1 MPYLYGVQETKHF
14 MNKGDKID
22 VLGLG
27 YVRYVDHLGSD
38 TRVVEAAR
46 QSYASPSKG
55 YEADMKLLSY
65 LYKNQ
70 HSSPIEQCN
79 ITFEIKLPIF
89 VMRQVTR
96 HRTFRLNEMSAR
108 YTLMPDEMFMPK
120 LWRRPDP
127 QNKQSS
133 YVDSSDTEA
142 WHEANSEITEHSF
155 RTSYDT
161 YKNLLERGVARE
173 QARIVLPVAMFTQF
187 YLNVDLRNLLH
198 FLELRL
204 GKGAQE
210 EITEVAQAI
219 YNVAKEFFPETIKL
233 FDTYKVVMV
242 PRK

>member
-1 MPYLYGVQETKHF
+1 
-14 MNKGDKID
+14 MNKGDKIE

-38 TRVVEAAR
+38 TRIVEAAR

-55 YEADMKLLSY
+55 YEADMKLLAY
-65 LYKNQ
+65 LYKNN
-70 HSSPIEQCN
+70 HSSPFEQCN
-79 ITFEIKLPIF
+79 ITFEIKIPIF

-127 QNKQSS
+127 NNKQSS
-133 YVDSSDTEA
+133 VVNSADPDSWHSANTEIA
-142 WHEANSEITEHSF
+142 ETSF
-155 RTSYDT
+155 KTSYGA

-187 YLNVDLRNLLH
+187 YLNIDLRNLLH

-204 GKGAQE
+204 GKGAQQ
-210 EITEVAQAI
+210 EITEVALAM
-219 YNVAKEFFPETIKL
+219 YNVAKVFFPETVKL

-242 PRK
+242 PRT